1 MRLSYSILRRF
12 ITIGCVAPLFLP
24 PAYAEEL
31 AVEIFIPPHQQG
43 VPLIDDFVFLERGST
58 LGFGPEVSKNLSPKV
73 NFRISFESL
82 RDIDDRARRRVNNR
96 FDLKLRSFSFLL
108 DWHPFGGSFRTT
120 LGVLIN
126 QHTLRVD
133 AVPTQT
139 LDLDST
145 SLSDEELSAAVLR
158 RLNLTTL
165 DLSDGVTI
173 DGSDLLT
180 ARARLRFNDFA
191 PYLGI
196 GWGNTTRADRRLY
209 YTFDLGVAFHGSPEV
224 ELNVRGLLAEIVR
237 EHGAS
242 ELNAF
247 LASEEKRLEDELKD
261 LDVFPVVS
269 FGLLYRFG
277 SQKGGK
283 HA

>member
-1 MRLSYSILRRF
+1 MRLSYSMLRRF

-31 AVEIFIPPHQQG
+31 AVEISIARQHQG
-43 VPLIDDFVFLERGST
+43 VPLIDDFIFLERGST

-73 NFRISFESL
+73 NFRIGFESL
-82 RDIDDRARRRVNNR
+82 RDIDDRARRGVNNR

-133 AVPTQT
+133 AVPTET
-139 LDLDST
+139 FNLESAD
-145 SLSDEELSAAVLR
+145 LSDDALSAAVLR

-165 DLSDGVTI
+165 DLSDNVTI
-173 DGSDLLT
+173 NGSDLLT
-180 ARARLRFNDFA
+180 ARGRVRFNDFA

-224 ELNVRGLLAEIVR
+224 ELDVRGPLAEVVR
-237 EHGAS
+237 EHAGS
-242 ELNAF
+242 ELSAF
-247 LASEEKRLEDELKD
+247 LAREEKRLEDELKD

-269 FGLLYRFG
+269 FGLSYRF
-277 SQKGGK
+277 
-283 HA
+283 